1 MTLVERTSVE
11 SPQPAGG
18 FAALRLGEHVQRA
31 LDEIGYSEPTPV
43 QAATYP
49 LAVAGRDIIVQA
61 RTGTGKT
68 AAFGIPLVDKLVTR
82 EPHVQAL
89 VLAPTRELALQSQRE
104 IARLGQHKRVH
115 VVAIYGGAPMGRQ
128 IDELQTGAQ
137 IVSGTPGRVLDHL
150 RRGTFDPSHL
160 RVLILDEMD
169 EMLSMGFAKELSAI
183 LELIPDRSKRQTMCF
198 SATVDGEVRRHAER
212 HMNEPE
218 MVSLSSDA
226 IGVEQITHHAY
237 MVPGSDRPSDLVRI
251 LEVEDPESAI
261 IFCNMRVETE
271 RVAGALKAAG
281 FNADWLN
288 GDLPQKDRERI
299 MAQTREGKLRYL
311 VATDVAARGIDI
323 SHLTHVINYT
333 FPESAAVYVHRT
345 GRTGRAGR
353 TGAAVS
359 LVSPDELGRLYYL
372 RLEYKISLIERSL
385 PTRGELNTRAEADRI
400 LLLEQAFSAPPATN
414 DLAIARR
421 LLTHPDVERILG
433 GLLHTFLG
441 THDEVDE
448 EAAAVRRTRKPAEVE
463 SPEADRADAAR
474 GRDESRNAG
483 RGRRRRTGGRDD
495 FGESDAS
502 PRDLG
507 ASAEGGDAVRS
518 GADERAR
525 PPRPGDRPRGARG
538 ERRGGAEGF
547 PSREGAGREGPARD
561 ASARER
567 APREDFPP
575 RDREGREP
583 GGPGRE
589 GPGRERNR
597 LPRVG
602 TAREGSARS
611 SEGSLREGSPRE
623 GFVRDGALRESSRD
637 RDAEFSSDESGSGFS
652 GSEREGEIIPRDV
665 EGGSARERE
674 GVASRREGFSRE
686 RGGRPSARAEV
697 SGQRSRGG
705 EPARRDRGPAY
716 GPRDRD
722 RPAVRAGGPGERDSS
737 RGEGARAADER
748 DGVLLDAFAPSV
760 SSELGASSRDDAAFP
775 EPDTS
780 RDLVAPDASSEFAAD
795 GWGEPWSQE
804 THEHLSGLL
813 YLNLGRRDGVRIHDV
828 ARLLRDTCGLAR
840 AEVGR
845 IRVRD
850 RYTYVDVPPE
860 RLDAII
866 ESLTGQTFHDKTLLP
881 ERARVI
887 KA

>member
-1 MTLVERTSVE
+1 MTLVERTSD
-11 SPQPAGG
+11 PQVAGG
-18 FAALRLGEHVQRA
+18 FAALRLGEPVQRA

-104 IARLGQHKRVH
+104 IARIGQHKRMH
-115 VVAIYGGAPMGRQ
+115 VVAIYGGAPMGKQ
-128 IDELQTGAQ
+128 IEELQSGAQ

-160 RVLILDEMD
+160 RVLVLDEMD

-212 HMNEPE
+212 HMNDPE

-226 IGVEQITHHAY
+226 VGVEQITHYAY
-237 MVPGSDRPSDLVRI
+237 MVPGSDRPGDLVRI

-261 IFCNMRVETE
+261 IFCNMRSETE

-288 GDLPQKDRERI
+288 GDLPQRDRERI
-299 MAQTREGKLRYL
+299 MEQTRQGKLRYL

-353 TGAAVS
+353 TGCAVS

-372 RLEYKISLIERSL
+372 RLEYKISPIERSL

-400 LLLEQAFSAPPATN
+400 LLLENAFSVPPSSS

-421 LLTHPDVERILG
+421 LLTHPEVERILG

-448 EAAAVRRTRKPAEVE
+448 EAAAVRRTRKPTPIERSEAER
-463 SPEADRADAAR
+463 SQDGSR
-474 GRDESRNAG
+474 GRDESREG
-483 RGRRRRTGGRDD
+483 GRRRRRRGRDRGGED
-495 FGESDAS
+495 RDYGGAAQNEARGRERGEDRDYGGAPQEGSHDTRGREDVTDDRYEIGRSQEADREVRGRDRRRADREYRGMPQEGAREASGRDRSRGDREFRGASQENAREARDRGSVERGGERGEDESRVVEDALREEELGGADREFGAEPGTDAS
-502 PRDLG
+502 AQPREREGAPRDRG
-507 ASAEGGDAVRS
+507 RS
-518 GADERAR
+518 R
-525 PPRPGDRPRGARG
+525 DRRDRDRGSRGRG
-538 ERRGGAEGF
+538 EGSGQRRRDDASRRGGSG
-547 PSREGAGREGPARD
+547 
-561 ASARER
+561 ER
-567 APREDFPP
+567 APRA
-575 RDREGREP
+575 RDEAP
-583 GGPGRE
+583 SMP
-589 GPGRERNR
+589 
-597 LPRVG
+597 
-602 TAREGSARS
+602 
-611 SEGSLREGSPRE
+611 SEFADQPA
-623 GFVRDGALRESSRD
+623 GAD
-637 RDAEFSSDESGSGFS
+637 DA
-652 GSEREGEIIPRDV
+652 
-665 EGGSARERE
+665 
-674 GVASRREGFSRE
+674 
-686 RGGRPSARAEV
+686 
-697 SGQRSRGG
+697 
-705 EPARRDRGPAY
+705 
-716 GPRDRD
+716 
-722 RPAVRAGGPGERDSS
+722 
-737 RGEGARAADER
+737 R
-748 DGVLLDAFAPSV
+748 DGVLFDADTQSSAEYALRSADAFEPPTA
-760 SSELGASSRDDAAFP
+760 RDIEPISPEDAAWDAAQP
-775 EPDTS
+775 TEP
-780 RDLVAPDASSEFAAD
+780 
-795 GWGEPWSQE
+795 Q
-804 THEHLSGLL
+804 EHLSGLL
-813 YLNLGRRDGVRIHDV
+813 YLNLGRRDGVRV
-828 ARLLRDTCGLAR
+828 NEVSRLLRDQCLLTR
-840 AEVGR
+840 SEVGR

-850 RYTYVDVPPE
+850 RYTYVDVPQE

-866 ESLTGQTFHDKTLLP
+866 ESLSGHTFHDKTLSP
-881 ERARVI
+881 ERARVV